1 MRVASKASKCD
12 ATSILRFYLLAM
24 ASPSS
29 GILPEDALC
38 DKLMDA
44 LNNTALGMGIAM
56 GDYVGLFE
64 AMSKFDEPTTS
75 AEIAEKASLNER

>member
-1 MRVASKASKCD
+1 M
-12 ATSILRFYLLAM
+12 AT
-24 ASPSS
+24 PSS
-29 GILPEDALC
+29 DILSEDALC

-64 AMSKFDEPTTS
+64 AMSKLDEPATS
-75 AEIAEKASLNER
+75 TEIAEKAELNER